1 MKYSTIRRA
10 LAAAT
15 VFATGAVLAPAAA
28 HAQLPGADLTGRVVI
43 TDSTAVQVSVF
54 AHTTADTIS
63 GSIRNTTGQTF
74 RCAVP
79 GLADAEHPAQVTE
92 AQIVADSVEYYARNI
107 YQESGFEAPMVG
119 VLGTGSLYNM
129 LPSGSAANSLGAST
143 GMMMQIRTA
152 QDAARLA
159 GHTGIPRVG
168 GNHAFNLGPNQ
179 SVTWT
184 AALDHPNT
192 ATRTDFDAGALFFC
206 TSNNQ
211 SYVFAGYEAGSAPV
225 KDTGRLAWS

>member
-1 MKYSTIRRA
+1 MKFSTIRRA
-10 LAAAT
+10 LAATT
-15 VFATGAVLAPAAA
+15 VLAAGVALAPATAQ
-28 HAQLPGADLTGRVVI
+28 AQLPGADLTGRVVI

-54 AHTTADTIS
+54 AHSTADSIS
-63 GSIRNTTGQTF
+63 GSIRNTTGQSF

-79 GLADAEHPAQVTE
+79 GLAGAEHAAMVTE

-107 YQESGFEAPMVG
+107 YQESGFEAPMIG

-129 LPSGSAANSLGAST
+129 LPSGSAANALGAST
-143 GMMMQIRTA
+143 GLMMQIRTA

-168 GNHAFNLGPNQ
+168 GNHAFTLGPNQ
-179 SVTWT
+179 SATWT
-184 AALDHPNT
+184 ASLDYPNT
-192 ATRTDFDAGALFFC
+192 PTRTDFDAGALFFC
-206 TSNNQ
+206 TANNQ

-225 KDTGRLAWS
+225 QDTGRLAWS